1 MHPPIARA
9 LMKRAVLEGH
19 TARSADSWMHSSVL
33 SSYQT
38 PLTLCSNYRE
48 LIKQTFISVHSSL
61 ALLQSLLSVMKDEAC
76 NKLMVQYQ
84 LSSINNSEHLQWVM
98 VSEWGQP
105 VNIKILSVV

>member
-38 PLTLCSNYRE
+38 PLILCSNYRG

-61 ALLQSLLSVMKDEAC
+61 ELLQSLLSVMRDEAY
-76 NKLMVQYQ
+76 NKSMVQYQ
-84 LSSINNSEHLQWVM
+84 LSSINNSENLQWVL
-98 VSEWGQP
+98 VSERGES